1 MAVDGGS
8 AKAEAG
14 EEQAVVAL
22 AARLIGMDLPEAVV
36 PGVAANLKLLG
47 EHLARLD
54 DLVADEARI

>member
-54 DLVADEARI
+54 RPAAEAERA